1 MFGMAAL
8 RQNRTLTSQI
18 LEVHQRLLTH
28 ASRVQLSWQMD
39 LHLGIEVPGWPTKLT
54 DIATNRYSPAGW
66 RRGTGCRALAIKA
79 SADPT
84 AMRVRIG
91 HRRRRHTV
99 LMRRTGRRPL
109 ERAQKKVKSLS

>member
-1 MFGMAAL
+1 MM
-8 RQNRTLTSQI
+8 
-18 LEVHQRLLTH
+18 EVNQRCVTH
-28 ASRVQLSWQMD
+28 ESHVQLSWQMD

-54 DIATNRYSPAGW
+54 DIAANRYSPAGW

-91 HRRRRHTV
+91 HRRRSHTV
-99 LMRRTGRRPL
+99 LIRRADLRPL
-109 ERAQKKVKSLS
+109 ERASKKAYNLS